1 MDWEVAVFCVI
12 TLMAAFVPARWIKK
26 TSLLVA
32 AGQRDTS
39 SGLLD
44 ARRRGLLDA
53 RRHNRSVDHPQT
65 QQHNRSHFLD
75 ARRALRRSRGR
86 GRRGL
91 LDDLRHIRLQVQN
104 VVARIEAIES
114 TILPTR

>member
-1 MDWEVAVFCVI
+1 M
-12 TLMAAFVPARWIKK
+12 
-26 TSLLVA
+26 
-32 AGQRDTS
+32 
-39 SGLLD
+39 
-44 ARRRGLLDA
+44 DA

-91 LDDLRHIRLQVQN
+91 LDDRRHIRLQVQN

-114 TILPTR
+114 TIQVMQTPPPRHDSALRAVFLLLLVLKVVVQFCDVQVILGAR